1 MLILVSEILCCGNGH
16 YYCYYFT
23 FLAYWKSLNLWL
35 QTCDVHCLEVS
46 AQLLLSSSAY
56 YKWGCSLF
64 KHKVHINYLCWR
76 GQLCRRSF
84 ERITTAQKTNL
95 QTRMANHNTEMTR
108 LTLRWKMNSPFCSPS
123 WRQCH
128 RCCWSG
134 CHGYRVGWHSSA
146 KARNRCCL

>member
-1 MLILVSEILCCGNGH
+1 MLILVSEILRCGNGH

-23 FLAYWKSLNLWL
+23 VLAYQKPLNLWL
-35 QTCDVHCLEVS
+35 PTYDVHCLEVS

-64 KHKVHINYLCWR
+64 KHKVHITLPLLKMSALPS
-76 GQLCRRSF
+76 QLWKHNNSTKNNF
-84 ERITTAQKTNL
+84 

-108 LTLRWKMNSPFCSPS
+108 LTPRWKMNSPFCSPS

-146 KARNRCCL
+146 KARNRRCL